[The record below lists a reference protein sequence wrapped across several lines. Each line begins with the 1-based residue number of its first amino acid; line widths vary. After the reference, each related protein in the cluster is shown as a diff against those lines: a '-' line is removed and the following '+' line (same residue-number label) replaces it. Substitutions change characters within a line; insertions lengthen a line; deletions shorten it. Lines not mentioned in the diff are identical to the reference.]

1 MKARKRGGYS
11 TVTEARR
18 EVNREIDDAMP
29 QLFQKH
35 AEMLLPQVTATFLWT
50 MATRYGWGEKR
61 LRQLAEAIHDTEYLM
76 ENPSKLHHR
85 FDPIDLIRVI
95 KEKYGID
102 LEKEFPV
109 RTEVQK

>member
-1 MKARKRGGYS
+1 MKARKRGCY
-11 TVTEARR
+11 TPTEARR

-35 AEMLLPQVTATFLWT
+35 AEMLIPQVTATFLWT

-76 ENPSKLHHR
+76 ENPSRLHHR
-85 FDPIDLIRVI
+85 FDPIDLINVI
-95 KEKYGID
+95 KKNTG
-102 LEKEFPV
+102 
-109 RTEVQK
+109 

>member
-1 MKARKRGGYS
+1 MKARKRSCY
-11 TVTEARR
+11 TPTEARR

-35 AEMLLPQVTATFLWT
+35 AEMLIPQVTATFLWT

-76 ENPSKLHHR
+76 ENPSRLHHR
-85 FDPIDLIRVI
+85 FDPFDCEKEI

-102 LEKEFPV
+102 LRKELPPQV
-109 RTEVQK
+109 EIKP